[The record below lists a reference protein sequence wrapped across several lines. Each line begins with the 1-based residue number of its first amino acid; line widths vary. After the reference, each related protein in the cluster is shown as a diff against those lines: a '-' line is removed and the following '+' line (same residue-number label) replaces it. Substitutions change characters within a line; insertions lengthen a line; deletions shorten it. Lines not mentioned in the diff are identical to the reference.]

1 MRQGRKMQMLSRAS
15 SRILQADRR
24 EALLLDD
31 LEEDLEFAED
41 WAGGGAAPKKD
52 DREES

>member
-31 LEEDLEFAED
+31 LEDDLEFAED
-41 WAGGGAAPKKD
+41 WAGGGPAPKKE
-52 DREES
+52 DREDS